1 MEQKPLEEITSLN
14 ELKHNVHKMFSD
26 VLKCGTLAK
35 SWRMDVRLL
44 SAMALEHV
52 AEALVESATIKRLS
66 LEWSVG
72 GGVFTPYKIITAKV
86 SVTNEGET
94 DKWALKRA
102 IDSHFGD
109 RVTGSVVIGQDNAY
123 SVEGMLSFKYHD
135 ELKELLR
142 KFRADVRKDGV
153 DIEYD
158 YSNELQETP
167 VKFIVKIKSKPVDK
181 VEYKQLESNS
191 GRDLVSMIE
200 WVTGKD
206 ASSIQG
212 VAEAAAR
219 KSFNENGCL
228 ILSTG
233 KSNILVKVGEWVV
246 KINGK
251 LNGVISD
258 EFKKH
263 ACGE

>member
-1 MEQKPLEEITSLN
+1 MEQEPLQEITSMK
-14 ELKHNVHKMFSD
+14 ELKHNVHQMFAD
-26 VLKCGTLAK
+26 VLKCGTLAT
-35 SWRMDVRLL
+35 SWRIDVRLL
-44 SAMALEHV
+44 SAIALERV
-52 AEALVESATIKRLS
+52 AEDLVDAATSRRLA
-66 LEWSVG
+66 LEWRIVNSV
-72 GGVFTPYKIITAKV
+72 FNPYTVITAKV
-86 SVTNEGET
+86 SVVDKGTS
-94 DKWALKRA
+94 DKWALKRT

-109 RVTGSVVIGQDNAY
+109 RVTDSVVTGQDDVY
-123 SVEGMLSFKYHD
+123 SVEGMLPFKNHD

-167 VKFIVKIKSKPVDK
+167 VKFVLKIKSKSVDN
-181 VEYKQLESNS
+181 VEYKQLESSS

-200 WVTGKD
+200 WATGKD
-206 ASSIQG
+206 VSSIQG

-219 KSFNENGCL
+219 KSFSENGCL

-233 KSNILVKVGEWVV
+233 KSNILVEVGEWVA
-246 KINGK
+246 KIDGK